1 MRLALI
7 LLGAFALR
15 LGLSLTY
22 PHFWGV
28 DFGANGETVNYW
40 TGQVGFWNAFSKPPL
55 APGLLLAPFWLWLG
69 PLVGYKIWA
78 SLFAILPIVPVYLL
92 TRKLVNQNAALTI
105 GVFASLD
112 WMWAVMFVEGAHP
125 MLAFALLGMCYW
137 AILELYEWWSWR
149 AALTLGGSLA
159 LIPWTNQTTVA
170 LAAITLT
177 AFWATLWILT
187 WSQYR
192 KPDWAYGPKLVNLLQ
207 VLPVTLIGMAIGALA
222 LPWYM
227 QTLPGSDGLSYG
239 GPILYWGWG
248 LNTLQLIV
256 AVPVALFIFKKSNS
270 PGMKALA
277 VVLIILAL
285 MAQFLSFDEV
295 IINPLYRARYF
306 MSMAAYPLIAWIAW
320 AYIKPRLSLKAS
332 WVAGVGTVIYGIC
345 AVVFITYQTSSYAT
359 MVTQDT
365 YKALQLTGN
374 SRVASNAFSLS
385 LAVAAL
391 NKVHSPSTFTAPPPP
406 AYHESDADLR
416 CVLNWIES
424 CNPVQ
429 SARRL
434 NIQYFIADE
443 RFPHYGGRVPEGSY
457 GAPENQWEM
466 TSQAPWLDLI
476 YSKGTT
482 KLWMV
487 NDHYASTNNNP

>member
-1 MRLALI
+1 MRLALM
-7 LLGAFALR
+7 LLGSFALR
-15 LGLSLTY
+15 LGISLTY

-40 TGQVGFWNAFSKPPL
+40 TGQVDFWNAFSKPPL
-55 APGLLLAPFWLWLG
+55 APGLLLAPFWLWPG

-78 SLFAILPIVPVYLL
+78 SLFAILPIIPVYLL
-92 TRKLVNQNAALTI
+92 TRKLVSKNAALTI
-105 GVFASLD
+105 CVFASLD
-112 WMWAVMFVEGAHP
+112 LMWAVMFAEGAHP

-137 AILELYEWWSWR
+137 AILEIYEWWSWR
-149 AALTLGGSLA
+149 AALILGGSLA

-170 LAAITLT
+170 LAAITLP
-177 AFWATLWILT
+177 AFYSTLWLLA
-187 WSQYR
+187 WKQHQ
-192 KPDWAYGPKLVNLLQ
+192 KPDYFYGPKLVNLLQ
-207 VLPVTLIGMAIGALA
+207 IIPVALIGIAIGALA

-248 LNTLQLIV
+248 LNTLQLLVAIPV
-256 AVPVALFIFKKSNS
+256 AVLIWRKSEVIGLKS
-270 PGMKALA
+270 LA

-285 MAQFLSFDEV
+285 MAQFLSYDEV

-306 MSMAAYPLIAWIAW
+306 MGMAAYPLVAWIAW
-320 AYIKPRLSLKAS
+320 TYIKPRLSLKMA
-332 WVAGVGTVIYGIC
+332 WVVGVGTAIYGIY
-345 AVVFITYQTSSYAT
+345 AVMFITYQTSSYAT

-365 YKALQLTGN
+365 YAALHMTGN
-374 SRVASNAFSLS
+374 SNVASNAFSLS

-406 AYHESDADLR
+406 AYRESDAELR
-416 CVLNWIES
+416 CVLNWIEE
-424 CNPVQ
+424 CDPVQ
-429 SARRL
+429 SAQRL
-434 NIQYFIADE
+434 DIQYFLVDE
-443 RFPHYGGRVPEGSY
+443 RFPHYGGRVLEGSY
-457 GAPENQWEM
+457 GAPGNQWEA
-466 TSQAPWLDLI
+466 TSQAPWLDLV

-487 NDHYASTNNNP
+487 NDHYASQNNSP